1 MTTKKIVVLDK
12 VDDLYEPYDRQFIL
26 QTVAT
31 LCHRNA
37 AILRNAGMT
46 SVLHRGY
53 LAHERK
59 WEDHKKWVSCV
70 CFEIDELTREKCEFL
85 FHSIGSYAVE
95 LSVLPEE
102 WEVTVI
108 YPSEFRN

>member
-1 MTTKKIVVLDK
+1 MPKIIVLDRIGAY
-12 VDDLYEPYDRQFIL
+12 YEPYDRPYIL
-26 QTVAT
+26 QEVAN

-46 SVLHRGY
+46 SVMARGY
-53 LAHERK
+53 LAHQQR
-59 WEDHKKWVSCV
+59 WEDHEKSVSCV

-85 FHSIGSYAVE
+85 FHSIGSFAVE
-95 LSVLPEE
+95 LDVLPED

-108 YPSEFRN
+108 YPSDFRS